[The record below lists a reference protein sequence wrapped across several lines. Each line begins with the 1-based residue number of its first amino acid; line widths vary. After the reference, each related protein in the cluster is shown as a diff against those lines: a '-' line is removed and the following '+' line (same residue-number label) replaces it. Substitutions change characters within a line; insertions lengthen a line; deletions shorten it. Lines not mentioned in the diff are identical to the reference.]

1 MRTRI
6 CMMLFAATLL
16 IAAANLRAS
25 ATESRFE
32 VSATVTPDCRIT
44 VTDLSFGTYDP
55 LGQNGSRELDAAA
68 GVSMLCTREA
78 RAKIAID
85 SGRNASSGSR
95 GLAAGGQRVAYQIY
109 RDADRTQVWG
119 SGADAMQFVS
129 SGIQSPQ
136 QFNVYARIPP
146 GQEVASGH
154 YSDTVTAT
162 VEF

>member
-6 CMMLFAATLL
+6 Y
-16 IAAANLRAS
+16 IAASILMLMTAIAVNGT
-25 ATESRFE
+25 TEAARFE
-32 VSATVTPDCRIT
+32 VSATVNADCRIS
-44 VTDLSFGTYDP
+44 VTDLFFGSYDP

-68 GVSMLCTREA
+68 GVNMLCTRDA

-85 SGRNASSGSR
+85 SGRNAADGTR
-95 GLAAGGQRVAYQIY
+95 GLAADGQRVSYQIY

-119 SGADAMQFVS
+119 SGADAQQFVS
-129 SGIQSPQ
+129 TGIQSPQ

-146 GQEVASGH
+146 GQEVASGR
-154 YSDTVTAT
+154 YTDVVTAT

>member
-6 CMMLFAATLL
+6 YTLAFAATLL
-16 IAAANLRAS
+16 TALTVTAS
-25 ATESRFE
+25 TAVKLE
-32 VSATVTPDCRIT
+32 VNATVTPDCRIS
-44 VTDLSFGTYDP
+44 VTDLSFGQYDP

-68 GVSMLCTREA
+68 GVSMLCTRDA

-85 SGRNASSGSR
+85 TGRNPGAGTR
-95 GLAAGGQRVAYQIY
+95 GLAAGAQRVAYQIY

-119 SGADAMQFVS
+119 SGADAQQFVS
-129 SGIQSPQ
+129 AGNQAPQ

-146 GQEVASGH
+146 GQEVASGT
-154 YSDTVTAT
+154 YTDVVTAT